1 MIKQISAVLL
11 ALAATGAVAQ
21 SAPGGPLG
29 TLQCTGKPVTIRL
42 SIIKPGQ
49 LALFKKAVADHQ
61 AWYAKNG
68 NGTKVTL
75 VRVTKRGAGGAL
87 SYDDSAAMTVVTYDA
102 KPQPAR
108 DAGYAAFVKEYQD
121 SSTVKDEHR
130 GCLG

>member
-1 MIKQISAVLL
+1 MIKQLGAILL

-21 SAPGGPLG
+21 TGPLG
-29 TLQCTGKPVTIRL
+29 ALQCTGKPVTIRM

-68 NGTKVTL
+68 NGTKVAI
-75 VRVTKRGAGGAL
+75 VRLTKRAGGTL
-87 SYDDSAAMTVVTYDA
+87 SYDDGAAMTVVTYDN
-102 KPQPAR
+102 KPQPAH
-108 DAGYAAFVKEYQD
+108 DAGYAAFVKAYQD

>member
-11 ALAATGAVAQ
+11 AFAATGALAQ
-21 SAPGGPLG
+21 SASGGPLG
-29 TLQCTGKPVTIRL
+29 ALQCTGKPVTIRM

-68 NGTKVTL
+68 NGTKVAM
-75 VRVTKRGAGGAL
+75 VRLTKRAGGAL
-87 SYDDSAAMTVVTYDA
+87 SYDDGTAMTVVTYDA

-108 DAGYAAFVKEYQD
+108 DAGYAAFVKAYQD

>member
-1 MIKQISAVLL
+1 MIKRISAILL
-11 ALAATGAVAQ
+11 GLAATSAVAQ
-21 SAPGGPLG
+21 TGPIG
-29 TLQCTGKPVTIRL
+29 TLQCTGKPVTIRM
-42 SIIKPGQ
+42 STIKPGQ

-68 NGTKVTL
+68 NGTKVAL
-75 VRVTKRGAGGAL
+75 LRLTKRAG
-87 SYDDSAAMTVVTYDA
+87 STTVYDDSEAMTVVTYDT

-108 DAGYAAFVKEYQD
+108 DAGYAAFVKAYQD

>member
-1 MIKQISAVLL
+1 MIKQLGAILL

-21 SAPGGPLG
+21 TGPLG
-29 TLQCTGKPVTIRL
+29 ALQCTGKPVTIRL

-68 NGTKVTL
+68 NGTKVAM
-75 VRVTKRGAGGAL
+75 VRLTKRAGGAL
-87 SYDDSAAMTVVTYDA
+87 SYDDGTAMTVVTYDA
-102 KPQPAR
+102 KPQPAK

>member
-21 SAPGGPLG
+21 TGPLG
-29 TLQCTGKPVTIRL
+29 TLQCTGKPVTIRM

-68 NGTKVTL
+68 NGTKVAL

-87 SYDDSAAMTVVTYDA
+87 SYDDSAAMTVVTYDT

-108 DAGYAAFVKEYQD
+108 DAGYAAFVKAYQD

>member
-21 SAPGGPLG
+21 TGPLG

-68 NGTKVTL
+68 NGTKVAL

-87 SYDDSAAMTVVTYDA
+87 SYDDSAAMTVVTYDT

-108 DAGYAAFVKEYQD
+108 DAGYAAFVKAYQD

>member
-1 MIKQISAVLL
+1 MIKQISAILL

-21 SAPGGPLG
+21 TGPLG
-29 TLQCTGKPVTIRL
+29 TLQCTGKPVTIRM

-68 NGTKVTL
+68 NGTKVAL

-121 SSTVKDEHR
+121 SSSVKDEHR